1 MKHKLVMLINQR
13 AAFRKKRQAM
23 HSDARSKALF
33 LVWLCFA
40 LPCLSKQKIP
50 SSVKMQMLQGT
61 RTSSKRE
68 QWLQASG
75 GADTAFEPPRGI
87 DVQLINNQLIPP

>member
-1 MKHKLVMLINQR
+1 
-13 AAFRKKRQAM
+13 M

-40 LPCLSKQKIP
+40 LPCLSKQQIP
-50 SSVKMQMLQGT
+50 FSAKMQMLQGT